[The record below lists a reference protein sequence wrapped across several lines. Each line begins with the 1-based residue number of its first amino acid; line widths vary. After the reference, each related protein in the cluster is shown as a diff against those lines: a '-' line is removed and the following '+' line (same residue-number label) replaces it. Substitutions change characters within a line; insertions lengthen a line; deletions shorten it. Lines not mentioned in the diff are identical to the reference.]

1 MTKGHEPS
9 GHDEALYTARCDSSG
24 YQVMRDGVLVKSY
37 RLEAICYQLDEA
49 ERIQASAEFAAYDI
63 IHARFMLL

>member
-1 MTKGHEPS
+1 MTNGHEPRR
-9 GHDEALYTARCDSSG
+9 HDDAFYTAICDSSG
-24 YQVMRDGVLVKSY
+24 YQVIRDGVVVKSH
-37 RLEAICYQLDEA
+37 RLEAICYQLDEC